1 MPSVLITGANRGL
14 GLEFARQYSADGWD
28 VIATVRDPGDADDL
42 KQLNVHIEQLELRDL
57 DAVTSF
63 GARVS
68 GRLDLLVANAG
79 TWKPE
84 RAESAEDGRAWAEMM
99 VSNSIAPYLLAHSV
113 LDRVAKARGKM
124 VAITSGL
131 SSIAESSGGYIP
143 YRSSK
148 AALNMAWRQLA
159 FETKRLGII
168 AAVLDPGWVRTRM
181 GGSSAPS
188 SPEDSI
194 SDMRSVI
201 EHLTPDKSGGFYK
214 RDGSSEPW

>member
-1 MPSVLITGANRGL
+1 
-14 GLEFARQYSADGWD
+14 

>member
-1 MPSVLITGANRGL
+1 
-14 GLEFARQYSADGWD
+14 
-28 VIATVRDPGDADDL
+28 
-42 KQLNVHIEQLELRDL
+42 
-57 DAVTSF
+57 VTSF
-63 GARVS
+63 GACVS

-99 VSNSIAPYLLAHSV
+99 VSNSIAPYLLALSV